1 MTTSTGRRPGRA
13 RRTATLLLVCGVLA
27 ALLAAC
33 GSDGGSDDPS
43 DGGDDAGGTARD
55 TGSPSAAAV
64 SATDLDGSVY
74 ESTSVEGHELVEGTT
89 VRIEFE
95 DGSMAVSAG
104 CNTLFGPYDV
114 TDGVLKWSGPAASSM
129 MGCEDAL
136 AAQDAWLTDLFAT
149 GVDATL
155 DGTTLS
161 LASGDVTM
169 TLEGTGGDELD
180 DLLGQTWT
188 LLGTTAGTRTTPVPE
203 GVRTPR
209 LEVGRNGNARL
220 DTGCNAGRTTV
231 TVDSGADSITFGP
244 AAITRVACPGPASR
258 VEKAVLSVVD
268 GTSDRVDYDGEVLIV
283 TKGDNALVFRVG

>member
-1 MTTSTGRRPGRA
+1 MSSAASRV
-13 RRTATLLLVCGVLA
+13 RRTAAVLLVSGVLA

-33 GSDGGSDDPS
+33 GSDDGDG
-43 DGGDDAGGTARD
+43 DGGDDAGGTSSD
-55 TGSPSAAAV
+55 TGSPSAAPV

-95 DGSMAVSAG
+95 NGSMAVSAG

-114 TDGVLKWSGPAASSM
+114 TDGVLAWSGPAASSM

-136 AAQDAWLTDLFAT
+136 AAQDAWLTDLFTT
-149 GVDATL
+149 GADAAL
-155 DGTTLS
+155 DGSTLS
-161 LASGDVTM
+161 LESGDVTM
-169 TLEGTGGDELD
+169 TLEGSGATSLD

-188 LLGTTAGTRTTPVPE
+188 LLGTTAGTRTTPVPK

-209 LEVGRNGNARL
+209 LEVGANGLSRL
-220 DTGCNAGRTTV
+220 DTGCNTGRTTV
-231 TVDSGADSITFGP
+231 TVDSAADTITFGP
-244 AAITRVACPGPASR
+244 AAITRVACPGPAGR

-268 GTSDRVDYDGEVLIV
+268 GTSDRVDFDGDVLIV